1 MSVHIAPGSSDQQN
15 KVVCTAPSPAG
26 SVAPVAAAQEP
37 QREKDAQNGPAR
49 GTGIHADADPFG
61 AEVHA
66 APPQQYALAEAGAKR
81 RAEEAAGTEEQAKK
95 RTPVPSVSP
104 FPASKPPP
112 TAEEGWFRALDPR
125 TKPPIEIWAARP
137 KNDIEAL
144 ERILVVERRDNA
156 TRYLCKVCHA
166 MFWGSK
172 KRVKEHMRQQV
183 CIPVFLHLAWFF
195 THAPTHARMHIA
207 IRAYSAATSTCVCA
221 RVRSCR

>member
-1 MSVHIAPGSSDQQN
+1 MSVHIAPGSSDQRN
-15 KVVCTAPSPAG
+15 KVVCSAPSPAG
-26 SVAPVAAAQEP
+26 SAAPVAAAEEP
-37 QREKDAQNGPAR
+37 QREKDAQNGPVR

-61 AEVHA
+61 AEAHA

-125 TKPPIEIWAARP
+125 TKPPTQIWAARP

-183 CIPVFLHLAWFF
+183 SCMVF
-195 THAPTHARMHIA
+195 HARMHRA
-207 IRAYSAATSTCVCA
+207 IRAYSAATSTCVRVC
-221 RVRSCR
+221 VRSCR

>member
-1 MSVHIAPGSSDQQN
+1 M
-15 KVVCTAPSPAG
+15 
-26 SVAPVAAAQEP
+26 E
-37 QREKDAQNGPAR
+37 
-49 GTGIHADADPFG
+49 
-61 AEVHA
+61 
-66 APPQQYALAEAGAKR
+66 LAEAKR
-81 RAEEAAGTEEQAKK
+81 RAEEAAGAEEQAKK

-125 TKPPIEIWAARP
+125 RRRVGGSKGVGGTKPPTEIWAAPP

-183 CIPVFLHLAWFF
+183 CIPMLYTVHGILSRGRLK
-195 THAPTHARMHIA
+195 
-207 IRAYSAATSTCVCA
+207 YSPATSTCVCVCA
-221 RVRSCR
+221 CVRSCR